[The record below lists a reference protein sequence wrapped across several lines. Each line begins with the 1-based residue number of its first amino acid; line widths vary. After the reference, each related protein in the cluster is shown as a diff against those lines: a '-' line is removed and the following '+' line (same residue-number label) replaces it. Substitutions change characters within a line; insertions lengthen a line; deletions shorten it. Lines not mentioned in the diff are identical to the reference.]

1 VDRRVAILVLLEK
14 TVTTG
19 PLIPHISGVLMAA
32 AGAWLVSRAL

>member
-19 PLIPHISGVLMAA
+19 PLIPHISGVLMAV